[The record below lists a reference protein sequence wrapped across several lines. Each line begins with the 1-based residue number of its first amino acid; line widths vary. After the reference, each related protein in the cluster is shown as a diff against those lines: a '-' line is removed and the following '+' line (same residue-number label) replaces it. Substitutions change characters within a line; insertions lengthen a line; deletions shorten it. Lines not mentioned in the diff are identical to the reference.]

1 MVELQQKMMSLR
13 LLGLMFS
20 TTPIVFVGV
29 SFAVAP
35 LQPAPEAGSM
45 DMMLPV
51 FSLLALMTLVAI
63 PIVRR
68 VGRAGATLGEAG
80 VPHGLTPL
88 GSDETAKELNVALE
102 TTFRCTILGFA
113 LAESVVIYGFMVAFL
128 FAEPLYSLPFGA
140 VGWLAMALQW
150 PRASMVERLMSDRAR
165 TTLMAG

>member
-35 LQPAPEAGSM
+35 LQPTPEAGSL

-51 FSLLALMTLVAI
+51 FSVVGLMTLLAI

-68 VGRAGATLGEAG
+68 VMRGSATLG
-80 VPHGLTPL
+80 PSSITHGLDPL
-88 GSDETAKELNVALE
+88 DADETSKELGLALGIV
-102 TTFRCTILGFA
+102 FKCTIIGFA
-113 LAESVVIYGFMVAFL
+113 MSESVVIYGFMVAFL
-128 FAEPLYSLPFGA
+128 FADPLYSLPFAA
-140 VGWLAMALQW
+140 VGWLAMMLQW

>member
-1 MVELQQKMMSLR
+1 MVELQQKMMRLR

-35 LQPAPEAGSM
+35 LQPAPEAGSL

-51 FSLLALMTLVAI
+51 FSVVALMTLVAI

-68 VGRAGATLGEAG
+68 MLRGSATLGPAG
-80 VPHGLTPL
+80 ITHGLTPL
-88 GSDETAKELNVALE
+88 EAAETSKEMELALE
-102 TTFRCTILGFA
+102 VVSKCTMIGFA
-113 LAESVVIYGFMVAFL
+113 MSESVVIYGFMVAFL
-128 FAEPLYSLPFGA
+128 FADPLYSLPFAA